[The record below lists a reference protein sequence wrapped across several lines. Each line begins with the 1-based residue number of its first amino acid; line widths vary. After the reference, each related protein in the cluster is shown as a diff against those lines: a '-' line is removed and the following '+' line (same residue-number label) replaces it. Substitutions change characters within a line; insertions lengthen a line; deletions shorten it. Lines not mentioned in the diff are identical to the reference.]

1 MQSDKF
7 KLREFTPIEE
17 ENFKL
22 SKEQLRKLNEW
33 LIEVEQRAA
42 HFQAEE
48 AIHKD
53 DGTRIDFSL
62 VQLPYY
68 GAIGGGLKFTFIPN
82 GIGVSCVVTEAITGE
97 SIDLTEYDEW

>member
-1 MQSDKF
+1 MRSEKF
-7 KLREFTPIEE
+7 KLREFTPIGKTT
-17 ENFKL
+17 FKL
-22 SKEQLRKLNEW
+22 SKEQLRKLNAW

-42 HFQAEE
+42 HLQAEE
-48 AIHKD
+48 AMHKS
-53 DGTRIDFSL
+53 DGAHIDYSL

-82 GIGVSCVVTEAITGE
+82 GIGDSCVVTEAITGE